1 MGVLK
6 YVMKIGQSSRGLWGA
21 ECARDG
27 KSANGEQGNSEMIT
41 GCGQSAWGCGKTG
54 SVDVVN
60 RASTNTAVADTVT
73 GSLAQSHIIDIRLKL
88 ILYTIING
96 SKP

>member
-1 MGVLK
+1 MGVQK

-73 GSLAQSHIIDIRLKL
+73 GSLAQSIKGLSWS
-88 ILYTIING
+88 Y
-96 SKP
+96 